1 MTLSVGY
8 IGLGYMGKPMA
19 RNLLKAGFP
28 LTVHN
33 RSQAAVRELVA
44 EGATAADSPRA
55 LAERVDAVFSCL
67 PGPSDVETVYLGEN
81 GVLAGARAGSVLV
94 DMSTI
99 DPGTHQKIAS
109 LAAEKGI
116 GYLDAPVSGGT
127 TGARDGTLTIMV
139 GGTAETLEK
148 VMPALR
154 AMGQRI
160 YHIGPVGTGA
170 VVKIVNNMMSAINA
184 LGVIEGLVLG
194 TKFGIDPA
202 LLYEVC
208 SNSSAGSRALT
219 GTGQA
224 ILKRDFEPGFMID
237 LMHKDVGLAV
247 DLGRNLKVRTL
258 AAALAQQVLQEAQA
272 AGFGRAS
279 TSAQVIPLERL
290 SGVEVRARS
299 AGQ

>member
-1 MTLSVGY
+1 MPLSVGY
-8 IGLGYMGKPMA
+8 IGLGLMGKPMA

-33 RSQAAVRELVA
+33 RSQGAVQELVA
-44 EGATAADSPRA
+44 EGATAADSPKA

-67 PGPSDVETVYLGEN
+67 PGPADVEKVYLGEN

-99 DPGTHQKIAS
+99 DPATHQKIAA

-127 TGARDGTLTIMV
+127 TGARDGTLSIMI
-139 GGTAETLEK
+139 GGSDEALEK
-148 VMPALR
+148 VSPALK
-154 AMGQRI
+154 AMGQRL

-184 LGVIEGLVLG
+184 IGVAEGLVLG
-194 TKFGIDPA
+194 TKFGIDPSVI
-202 LLYEVC
+202 YEVC
-208 SNSSAGSRALT
+208 SNSSAGSKTLT
-219 GTGQA
+219 GTA
-224 ILKRDFEPGFMID
+224 SAVLKRNFEPGFMID
-237 LMHKDVGLAV
+237 LMHKDVGLAIS
-247 DLGRNLKVRTL
+247 LGKDLKVRTL

-272 AGFGRAS
+272 AGFGRAG
-279 TSAQVIPLERL
+279 TAAQIIPLERNA
-290 SGVEVRARS
+290 GVEVRPKS
-299 AGQ
+299 P

>member
-67 PGPSDVETVYLGEN
+67 PGPSDVEKVYLGEN
-81 GVLAGARAGSVLV
+81 GVLAGARPGSILV

-99 DPGTHQKIAS
+99 DPGTHQKIAN
-109 LAAEKGI
+109 LAAEKGV

-139 GGTAETLEK
+139 GGAAETLEK

-184 LGVIEGLVLG
+184 LGVVEGLVLG

-208 SNSSAGSRALT
+208 SNSSAGSRTLT
-219 GTGQA
+219 GTAQA
-224 ILKRDFEPGFMID
+224 VLKRDFEPGFMID

-247 DLGRNLKVRTL
+247 DLGKSLKVRTL

-272 AGFGRAS
+272 AGLGRAS
-279 TSAQVIPLERL
+279 TSAQIIPLERL
-290 SGVEVRARS
+290 SGVEVRGKS
-299 AGQ
+299 S

>member
-1 MTLSVGY
+1 MALSVGF

-33 RSQAAVRELVA
+33 RSQGAVQELVA
-44 EGATAADSPRA
+44 EGAQPAGSPGE
-55 LAERVDAVFSCL
+55 LAEQVEVVFTCL
-67 PGPSDVETVYLGEN
+67 PGPADVEKVYLGDN
-81 GVLAGARAGSVLV
+81 GVLTGVRAGSILV

-99 DPGTHQKIAS
+99 DPQTHQKIAAR
-109 LAAEKGI
+109 AAEKGA

-139 GGTAETLEK
+139 GGAAETLER
-148 VMPALR
+148 VMPALQ

-170 VVKIVNNMMSAINA
+170 VVKLINNMMSAINA

-194 TKFGIDPA
+194 TKFGIDPE
-202 LLYEVC
+202 LVYEVC
-208 SNSSAGSRALT
+208 SNSSAGSRTLT

-247 DLGRNLKVRTL
+247 ALGRSLKVRTL
-258 AAALAQQVLQEAQA
+258 AAALAEQILQEAQA
-272 AGFGRAS
+272 AGLGRAG
-279 TSAQVIPLERL
+279 TAAQIIPLER
-290 SGVEVRARS
+290 SAGVEVRAKE
-299 AGQ
+299 

>member
-1 MTLSVGY
+1 MALSVGF

-33 RSQAAVRELVA
+33 RSQGAVQELVA
-44 EGATAADSPRA
+44 EGAQPAGSPGE
-55 LAERVDAVFSCL
+55 LAERVEVVFTCL
-67 PGPSDVETVYLGEN
+67 PGPADVEKVYLGDN
-81 GVLAGARAGSVLV
+81 GVLTGVRAGSILV

-99 DPGTHQKIAS
+99 DPQTHQKIAAR
-109 LAAEKGI
+109 AAEKGA

-139 GGTAETLEK
+139 GGAAETLER
-148 VMPALR
+148 VMPALQ

-170 VVKIVNNMMSAINA
+170 VVKLINNMMSAINA

-194 TKFGIDPA
+194 TKFGIDPE
-202 LLYEVC
+202 LVYEVC
-208 SNSSAGSRALT
+208 SNSSAGSRTLT

-224 ILKRDFEPGFMID
+224 ILKRDFDPGFMID

-247 DLGRNLKVRTL
+247 ALGRSLKVRTL
-258 AAALAQQVLQEAQA
+258 AAALAEQILQEAQA
-272 AGFGRAS
+272 AGLGRAG
-279 TSAQVIPLERL
+279 TAAQIIPLER
-290 SGVEVRARS
+290 SAGVEVRAKE
-299 AGQ
+299 